1 MNILAIAGGA
11 AVLVIY
17 LAGRRASKAIADEP
31 PIFGDY
37 ADGATGT
44 GGGGYYGGGGGG
56 GDGGL
61 SAGVGTLAPIAAG
74 VQASNGT
81 FGRSSD
87 ASKTLAETFAE
98 SLGYKQLEKDVAQV
112 DLGSPSGS
120 LERSAASVQMPVAS
134 SLQIAAATASATPYA
149 SSSLSMS
156 STPSTAGNA
165 SVTSAAVRAQPVRT
179 TSAPVAAISA
189 RAVSPVVSTVS
200 VSQRALSPAPVSTAY
215 SFLNSIQRGPNGA
228 VLR

>member
-165 SVTSAAVRAQPVRT
+165 SVTAQPFALNRFALHRRQSRLFQRVRC
-179 TSAPVAAISA
+179 
-189 RAVSPVVSTVS
+189 
-200 VSQRALSPAPVSTAY
+200 
-215 SFLNSIQRGPNGA
+215 
-228 VLR
+228 LRWCLRCRYHSERYLLPQCRRPIRS